1 MERLSLG
8 IVGTSRKPAE
18 RRLPIHPDHLERIDP
33 DLRARISLER
43 GYGHSF
49 EISDERLAKQV
60 GHLRSRE
67 ELFAACE
74 VVVLPKP
81 AVEDLHELPA
91 GGVLWGWPHSVQQD
105 AIAQAA
111 IDRRLTLIAWEGM
124 HYWTAEGG
132 FRQHVFH
139 KNNELAGYSSVIH
152 ALQCSGSTG
161 AYGRELDAAVMGF
174 GAAGRGAVRALLAL
188 GLHDVAVLT
197 HRSVPAVADPIPPAR
212 LVHYERDSDDST
224 RMVVLGDSECQPVA
238 QFLAE
243 YDLVVNCVLQD
254 PDAPLMFIT
263 SDELGLFS
271 PKSLIVD
278 VSCDEA
284 MGFSWAR
291 PTSFAEPM
299 FTVGPGVRYYAVD
312 NSPSYLWNSATWE
325 ISEALIPFLAPIMA
339 GAAAWEA
346 NETIRRAIDI
356 KDGRVQNAKI
366 LTFQSRSSDFPYPK
380 L

>member
-81 AVEDLHELPA
+81 AVEDLNELPA

-212 LVHYERDSDDST
+212 LVHYERDSDDPS
-224 RMVVLGDSECQPVA
+224 RMVVLGDSERQPVA

>member
-212 LVHYERDSDDST
+212 LVHYERDSDDPS
-224 RMVVLGDSECQPVA
+224 RMVVLGDSERQPVA